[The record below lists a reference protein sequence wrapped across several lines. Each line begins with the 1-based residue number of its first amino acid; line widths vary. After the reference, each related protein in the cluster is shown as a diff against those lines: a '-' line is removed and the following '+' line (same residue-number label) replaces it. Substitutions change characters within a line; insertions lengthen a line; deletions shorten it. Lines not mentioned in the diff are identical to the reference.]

1 MGASEGFL
9 TQRFLRVTAIAVGC
23 LAYWRLLFWVPTRDL
38 SPLNAWLFLTTD
50 PFPQAIF
57 LIVAALVYR
66 RRESFRSA
74 MRFRGSPA
82 LAALPLLAGSSLF
95 AWGHYVDAMDLVLVS
110 FMLVSIGAGLLW
122 FGVRFARALAIPWVV
137 LAFAFP
143 APGVVTNQA
152 FYALRLSTAA
162 HATALL
168 QFVGIPALQEGNV
181 IIVSGVVAQVVDT
194 CSGLRS
200 MEMLALAAIFFV
212 SWYPARR
219 LRQVLLVVLAPAI
232 AYLFNLL
239 RVGVMT
245 VAPTSEFSVN
255 HATQGLAVFFGAIT
269 CLILVDR
276 VLGRFLPARPKADRA
291 SRLSEVE
298 PGLQPEADPESN
310 PDAGPGLQLE
320 AGSESKA
327 GPGLQ
332 PEGDPESSAVPEPES
347 APASQ
352 GFASSKG
359 RLGAAALVALA
370 VTMLGVSIWMPQW
383 MAPVSRNLIPTE
395 LPAEFD
401 GWTKAQKIK
410 LDRGF
415 LWTMRF
421 RRHHY
426 WTYERNGD
434 EVSVFIGYDDRRRR
448 GRSLLSRK
456 NAVPRRGWEVEERS
470 SVSLESIDARVERA
484 IARSDFERALTYHWY
499 EGTDG
504 MASEILRALL
514 ATDQSRF
521 RRSEPARVIRV
532 AIALGSTPLA
542 WKEDETKLRG
552 FAASLVTALRK

>member
-9 TQRFLRVTAIAVGC
+9 TQRFLRVAAVAVGS
-23 LAYWRLLFWVPTRDL
+23 LAFWRLLFWVPSRDL
-38 SPLNAWLFLTTD
+38 SALNAWLFLTTD
-50 PFPQAIF
+50 PYPQTIF
-57 LIVAALVYR
+57 LIAAALVYR
-66 RRESFRSA
+66 RRESFRTA
-74 MRFRGSPA
+74 MRFPGSPA

-152 FYALRLSTAA
+152 YYALRLSTAA

-181 IIVSGVVAQVVDT
+181 IIVSGVIAQVVDT

-255 HATQGLAVFFGAIT
+255 HSTQGLAVFFGAIT

-276 VLGRFLPARPKADRA
+276 VLGRLLPTRPKAARA
-291 SRLSEVE
+291 PRLSEAEDRLRPEAE
-298 PGLQPEADPESN
+298 PESNAGLQPEAE
-310 PDAGPGLQLE
+310 
-320 AGSESKA
+320 
-327 GPGLQ
+327 
-332 PEGDPESSAVPEPES
+332 PESSVDPEPES
-347 APASQ
+347 VPLLQGSASP
-352 GFASSKG
+352 KG
-359 RLGAAALVALA
+359 RLGAASLVALT
-370 VTMLGVSIWMPQW
+370 VTMLGISIWMPQW
-383 MAPVSRNLIPTE
+383 IAPESELVIPAG

-401 GWTKAQKIK
+401 GWTKTQKIGI
-410 LDRGF
+410 DRGY
-415 LWTMRF
+415 LWTMKF
-421 RRHHY
+421 RRHHYHY

-470 SVSLESIDARVERA
+470 FVSLESVEARVERV
-484 IARSDFERALTYHWY
+484 IARSDFARALTYHWY

-532 AIALGSTPLA
+532 AISLGSTPLA
-542 WKEDETKLRG
+542 REDDETKLRG
-552 FAASLVTALRK
+552 FAASLVSALRQ